1 VKSQYALAPF
11 PGRAAATDNPTTLR
25 GAQRLVVHPRQL
37 EDAQTL
43 IRAVKGNQTMVL
55 NASSAEDGEAQRLID
70 FACGD
75 METIDG

>member
-1 VKSQYALAPF
+1 MGS
-11 PGRAAATDNPTTLR
+11 ATPSR
-25 GAQRLVVHPRQL
+25 GAQLLLFHPRQL
-37 EDAQTL
+37 KDAQTL